1 MATHLKELQ
10 SLLYR
15 LITAVSGVGEG
26 LAAQHG
32 LTRDG
37 LGAIMLGDERLSAE
51 ERVDIYANMYFYR
64 LLDVLKEDFPAT
76 LQVLGEDNFH
86 NLVTGYLLEH
96 PPTEPSVYF
105 CGRNLSD
112 YLRDHPTTANV
123 PFAADLAMLERAMVE
138 VFHAADAVALDAE
151 AMRMTPPNEWPALQL
166 RMPPA
171 TRILALAWKVVELL
185 VAVEAKRKCEPAE
198 HAAVKVLVWRR
209 NGQVFYRELEAIE
222 VRALAAASRGA
233 KFAQMCDLV
242 AADCP
247 IDTVSELN
255 RLLARWLQDG
265 VLCLAR
271 QMPRRRAR

>member
-1 MATHLKELQ
+1 MATHLQELQ

-26 LAAQHG
+26 LAAEDG
-32 LTRDG
+32 LAPGG
-37 LGAIMLGDERLSAE
+37 LGAIVLGDQRLSAE

-76 LQVLGEDNFH
+76 LQVLGGDNFH
-86 NLVTGYLLEH
+86 NLVTGYLLEY

-105 CGRNLSD
+105 CGRKLSD
-112 YLRDHPTTANV
+112 YLRDHPTTANA

-138 VFHAADAVALDAE
+138 VFHAADSVALDAE
-151 AMRMTPPNEWPALQL
+151 AMRMIAPNEWPALQL
-166 RMPPA
+166 QMPPA
-171 TRILALAWKVVELL
+171 SRILALDWKVAELL
-185 VAVEAKRKCEPAE
+185 AGFEAKRKWEHPE
-198 HAAVKVLVWRR
+198 HAAAKVLVWR
-209 NGQVFYRELEAIE
+209 GSAHVFYRELEAIE

-233 KFAQMCDLV
+233 TFAEICDLV

-247 IDTVSELN
+247 INTVAELN

-265 VLCLAR
+265 VLCPAR
-271 QMPRRRAR
+271 QRS